1 MNSSALLGASS
12 EGPAH
17 EPVVVSKGPAG
28 RLPLERKGLVASLR
42 SPSVD
47 LSFSAMD
54 DAGMWTWAGILT
66 AVGLVAS
73 LGIALLWQRWK
84 EKLNVQP

>member
-1 MNSSALLGASS
+1 
-12 EGPAH
+12 
-17 EPVVVSKGPAG
+17 
-28 RLPLERKGLVASLR
+28 
-42 SPSVD
+42 VD